1 MTEKLGYRETFVAGK
16 SSILKAF
23 NLLGPSEILKI
34 AQVLGEWTPALKK
47 VAGDDLVVWDDASS
61 HPQRNEPEAK
71 VIPFPDKKSREI
83 SLEPL
88 QETVTG
94 ESDTTPIYST
104 ESVLMSREM
113 SHRAQENMT
122 KLTAK
127 KGYQSSSE
135 ILMLKSKDLSGKS
148 KTVFASTKGVLV
160 DKKLA

>member
-1 MTEKLGYRETFVAGK
+1 MAKK

-34 AQVLGEWTPALKK
+34 AHVLAEWSPALKK

-61 HPQRNEPEAK
+61 HPPQKETEAK
-71 VIPFPDKKSREI
+71 VIPFPERKGREA
-83 SLEPL
+83 SPEPL
-88 QETVTG
+88 QETITG
-94 ESDTTPIYST
+94 EADSTPIYST

>member
-1 MTEKLGYRETFVAGK
+1 MARK

-34 AQVLGEWTPALKK
+34 SHILGEWSPALKK
-47 VAGDDLVVWDDASS
+47 VAGDDLVVWDNASS
-61 HPQRNEPEAK
+61 HSTQEDVPEAK
-71 VIPFPDKKSREI
+71 VIPFPDRKTGAREAP
-83 SLEPL
+83 LEPL
-88 QETVTG
+88 RETITG
-94 ESDTTPIYST
+94 EADSTPIYSS
-104 ESVLMSREM
+104 ESLLMSREM
-113 SHRAQENMT
+113 SLRAQENMS

-148 KTVFASTKGVLV
+148 KTVFASTKGILV

>member
-1 MTEKLGYRETFVAGK
+1 MARK

-34 AQVLGEWTPALKK
+34 SHVLGEWSPSLKK

-61 HPQRNEPEAK
+61 RPQKEASEAR
-71 VIPFPDKKSREI
+71 VIPFPERKTAKEI
-83 SLEPL
+83 PLEAYP
-88 QETVTG
+88 EEAPEG
-94 ESDTTPIYST
+94 EADSTPIYSS
-104 ESVLMSREM
+104 EAVLMSREM
-113 SHRAQENMT
+113 SHRVQENMT
-122 KLTAK
+122 KLKAQ
-127 KGYQSSSE
+127 KGYQTSSE